1 VTRSGLEGQMLGLAI
16 QHEEPELEK
25 AKGAMLQREESFK
38 VQLASLEKE
47 LLEALATAEG
57 NLLENSVLIESL
69 TRTKEKAA
77 EIEDALL
84 KSADASL
91 KLDQQREVY
100 RPFAKTGSMLFF
112 AVRSLQSVSH
122 MYQFSLGSFLNLF
135 NESLKAELKGLDGR
149 AERAND
155 RLSLLC
161 TDLEVRILHFIG
173 RALFKV
179 DRPMFALH
187 LGNFITIISIILS
200 TSISLNSTKYARQ

>member
-1 VTRSGLEGQMLGLAI
+1 MLGLAI

-25 AKGAMLQREESFK
+25 AKGAMLQKEESFK

-57 NLLENSVLIESL
+57 NLLENSALIESL

-77 EIEDALL
+77 EIEDALV
-84 KSADASL
+84 KSAEASL

-112 AVRSLQSVSH
+112 AVRALESVSH
-122 MYQFSLGSFLNLF
+122 MYQFSLASFLLLF
-135 NESLKAELKGLDGR
+135 NQSLKADLKSR
-149 AERAND
+149 KSED

-161 TDLEVRILHFIG
+161 SDLEVRVLHFIG
-173 RALFKV
+173 RALFKA

-187 LGNFITIISIILS
+187 LGTFTLSLFIFIL
-200 TSISLNSTKYARQ
+200 TS